1 MYEEIKDTLIEIAM
15 TGIKSII
22 ESDRKRETKY
32 NNIRFIIEGMEDVL
46 NEIYKLTDRDR
57 KNEKLKISKEIL

>member
-1 MYEEIKDTLIEIAM
+1 MYEEIKDTLIEIAL

-32 NNIRFIIEGMEDVL
+32 NNIRFIVEGLEDVL
-46 NEIYKLTDRDR
+46 NEIYKLTDRER
-57 KNEKLKISKEIL
+57 KDEK

>member
-1 MYEEIKDTLIEIAM
+1 MYEEIKDTLIEIAL

-32 NNIRFIIEGMEDVL
+32 NNIRFIMEGTEDVL
-46 NEIYKLTDRDR
+46 NEVYKLTNTER
-57 KNEKLKISKEIL
+57 KNEE

>member
-1 MYEEIKDTLIEIAM
+1 MYEEIKDTLIEIAL

-32 NNIRFIIEGMEDVL
+32 YNIRFIMEGTEDVL
-46 NEIYKLTDRDR
+46 NEVYKLTNTER
-57 KNEKLKISKEIL
+57 KNEE

>member
-1 MYEEIKDTLIEIAM
+1 MYEEIKDTLIEIAL

-32 NNIRFIIEGMEDVL
+32 NNIRFIMEGTEDVL
-46 NEIYKLTDRDR
+46 NEVYKLTNTER
-57 KNEKLKISKEIL
+57 KNEK